1 MCGYTH
7 KIQTANMILQNSNRV
22 FEIVS
27 QLAPSISNKSN
38 DFKRIW
44 TILNELKTNKD
55 EQRKRQ
61 KDTKVQTER
70 QKH

>member
-1 MCGYTH
+1 
-7 KIQTANMILQNSNRV
+7 MILQNSNRV

-44 TILNELKTNKD
+44 TILNELRRTKMNK
-55 EQRKRQ
+55 EQAQ
-61 KDTKVQTER
+61 KLVQVDALDLCL
-70 QKH
+70 